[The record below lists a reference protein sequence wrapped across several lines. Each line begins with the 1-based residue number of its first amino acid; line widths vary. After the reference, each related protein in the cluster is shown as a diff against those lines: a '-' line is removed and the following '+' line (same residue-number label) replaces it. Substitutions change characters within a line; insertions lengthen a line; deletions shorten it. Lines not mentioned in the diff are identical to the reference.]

1 MDAQSGDGER
11 PRIALTDW
19 QHEGNARRL
28 VLELDHA
35 SDGQR
40 DRWVLVHVLQRRL
53 PHDAMSIRAALA
65 HAQAKGWVELDAGK
79 RTRLLDLGRAL
90 IGGHQRHRRSSLP
103 ERPKHQRRVL
113 RRRRRSQVTPMKRH
127 W

>member
-1 MDAQSGDGER
+1 MTDAQGDSER

-28 VLELDHA
+28 VLEVDHA
-35 SDGQR
+35 SNGQS

-53 PHDAMSIRAALA
+53 PLDAMLIRAALD
-65 HAQAKGWVELDAGK
+65 HARSRGWLELDAK
-79 RTRLLDLGRAL
+79 RARLLDLGRAL

-103 ERPKHQRRVL
+103 ERPRQRRGVL
-113 RRRRRSQVTPMKRH
+113 RRRRR
-127 W
+127 

>member
-1 MDAQSGDGER
+1 MDSSER
-11 PRIALTDW
+11 PKIALTDH

-28 VLELDHA
+28 ILEVDHA
-35 SDGQR
+35 SDGQH

-53 PHDAMSIRAALA
+53 PLEASWLRAAIS
-65 HAQAKGWVELDAGK
+65 HAQARGWLEFDGRRV
-79 RTRLLDLGRAL
+79 RLLDNGHAL
-90 IGGHQRHRRSSLP
+90 IGGHQRHQRSSLP

-113 RRRRRSQVTPMKRH
+113 RRRRHAQVMPMKRH

>member
-1 MDAQSGDGER
+1 MSDAQGSER

-28 VLELDHA
+28 VLEVDHA
-35 SDGQR
+35 SNGQP

-53 PHDAMSIRAALA
+53 PLEASWLRAALA
-65 HAQAKGWVELDAGK
+65 QAQSKGWLEAGA
-79 RTRLLDLGRAL
+79 RPERARLLDLGRAL

-103 ERPKHQRRVL
+103 ERPRHQRGVL
-113 RRRRRSQVTPMKRH
+113 RRRRR
-127 W
+127 